1 MKDMTLRIKNK
12 EEIDILRLVTKLNNN
27 TLLERCDDLL
37 CDVLLKDKRYPKVKI
52 EGDNC
57 WIINPCDRS
66 WRFWFHSLKYL
77 EYLIDGFK
85 VFGEKKYLEKA
96 IDIIL
101 DWKKHNFHSSESEMA
116 WHDHSTALRLIIICK
131 VYEIWRQELW
141 NDEIYEE
148 FYELVNVHCTKLTDP
163 DFYMEKHNHG
173 MDQDIALL
181 IASVVFFQMPEA
193 TFRKELS
200 LKRFERQ
207 LNHLFM
213 SDGSYSEHSPH
224 YVYMLGNRLF
234 NVLSFIKENKIEN
247 NGNLERI
254 LNKSMKYLAYTLQPD
269 GQFPPIGDS
278 VMLPIE
284 PNLLKDPTGKNLS
297 EIEYISSNGIN
308 GKQPDQLDTLFP
320 DGGYASLRNK
330 WEFDQETIQSI
341 FYSSFHSRVHKHH
354 DDLSITIFGHGQPL
368 LVDSGKYNYVYDSP
382 ERQYVVSTKAHN
394 TVTVD
399 GENTNTSRN
408 NIGKSGL
415 TSYCFN
421 QNFSFVSGIHCLY
434 PGVVHQRLFLFLKP
448 YDFVVIDRLQG
459 YKEHDFQ
466 QNFHFDPSINCQNK
480 NGIITGIIEGNSVI
494 SLKHI
499 HKSKDI
505 SVKLV
510 KGLEDPLLGWVSQS
524 YAKLEPTFCMNSQ
537 QNGRDADFA
546 TQISLN
552 PEKPLNIKFAWED
565 DIINV
570 RWNENNLKIIMATNQ
585 EYLVLNDQFINMNYI
600 NQPKIKEAIKEQKNF
615 EYREKYRAERQR
627 RLRYYDELVEIKQK
641 LKE

>member
-12 EEIDILRLVTKLNNN
+12 EEIDILRLVTKMNNN
-27 TLLERCDDLL
+27 TLLEICDDLL
-37 CDVLLKDKRYPKVKI
+37 CDLLLMDKRYPKVKM
-52 EGDNC
+52 EGDNY
-57 WIINPCDRS
+57 WIIDPCDRS
-66 WRFWFHSLKYL
+66 WRFWLHSLKYL

-85 VFGEKKYLEKA
+85 VFGEKKYLKKA

-101 DWKKHNFHSSESEMA
+101 DWKKHNFYSSESEMA

-131 VYEIWRQELW
+131 VYENWRREFW
-141 NDEIYEE
+141 HDEIYEE
-148 FYELVNVHCTKLTDP
+148 FCELVNTHCTKLTDP

-193 TFRKELS
+193 NFRRELS

-224 YVYMLGNRLF
+224 YVYMLANRLF
-234 NVLSFIKENKIEN
+234 NVLSFIKENKIDN
-247 NGNLERI
+247 NGNLELI

-278 VMLPIE
+278 VMLPVE
-284 PNLLKDPTGKNLS
+284 PSLLKDPTGTNLS

-308 GKQPDQLDTLFP
+308 GMQPDRLDVLFP
-320 DGGYASLRNK
+320 DGGYAILRNK

-415 TSYCFN
+415 TSYYLDE
-421 QNFSFVSGIHCLY
+421 NFSFINGTHCLY
-434 PGVVHQRLFLFLKP
+434 PGVIHQRVFLFLKP
-448 YDFVVIDRLQG
+448 YDFIVIDLLQG
-459 YKEHDFQ
+459 YKDHSFE
-466 QNFHFDPSINCQNK
+466 QNFHLDPSIHCQNN
-480 NGIITGIIEGNSVI
+480 NGIVTGYIKEKPVI
-494 SLKHI
+494 SLKQI
-499 HKSKDI
+499 HKNND
-505 SVKLV
+505 VTVNLV
-510 KGLEDPLLGWVSQS
+510 KGAEKPLLGWISPS
-524 YAKLEPTFCMNSQ
+524 YAKLEPTFCMNSHQ
-537 QNGRDADFA
+537 SGREAQFA
-546 TQISLN
+546 THISLN
-552 PEKPLNIKFAWED
+552 PTSPLNINLDWKND
-565 DIINV
+565 VINV
-570 RWNENNLKIIMATNQ
+570 SWNDNNLKIIMSTDQ
-585 EYLVLNDQFINMNYI
+585 EYLILNEQFVNTSYI
-600 NQPKIKEAIKEQKNF
+600 DQPKIKEAIKDQRSF
-615 EYREKYRAERQR
+615 EFREKYRSERKR
-627 RLRYYDELVEIKQK
+627 RLSYQEELLELKQK
-641 LKE
+641 FYK